1 MNRFFL
7 ILAGIMVGCLFL
19 VPKANA
25 ATWYNTA
32 WGYRNLLTIN
42 ASQVSTSSVTSS
54 TYTNFTILVDLA
66 SSSQLHA
73 AAQSTGTDILFTN
86 SDGVSILNYEIEN
99 YVSSTGELEA
109 WVKMPTVAT
118 SSNTQFYMYYGNPS
132 ATSSLQSATNTWD
145 SNYLGVWHMASI
157 NGSTAINTKDSTAAA
172 NNGTITGGATS
183 TVGQIDGAGHFNG
196 TSQYIS
202 NTYLQQSSTAVTY
215 EAWVNVPSS
224 TTNVAVVIQNR
235 GAAGSGHSL
244 TLALDGDLACGSTSC
259 GGTLGTIPSPTGK
272 VMFGDDSANIWIGE
286 EASTTK
292 TSDGNWHYIVGTW
305 SATSGVAISPSEFH
319 VYVDGANTVNATSG
333 NTGTDTSPLTGLAS
347 TTIGYHPAWAAYF
360 TGGIDELRISKIVRP
375 FAWIATE
382 YNYAHSPSTFITVGT
397 QETPPAFTQSA
408 FRWFTNI
415 ASSSVGSPLDPQNT
429 TTTAQL
435 VTSSTFRLRMLIR
448 VTGSQVNSS
457 SQAFNLQYVDAGT
470 GSCVSPSGGTPA
482 SYTNVS
488 TSTGLFQY
496 LNNAGVTDGVALV
509 PTSTDPVDGTS
520 TVVNET
526 YDESNPFSNSQG
538 AIAVGADGKWDFAL
552 QDDAAKV
559 GETYCFRAV
568 TASGTAFSSYAV
580 YPTVVIGNVAPT
592 VSGVTLN
599 GNSDISL
606 IIATTTLI
614 QATATVND
622 GNGYTDIATT
632 SAVIFRTSSGTS
644 CTANNDDCY
653 VVPSCSLSSCFG
665 TSCTATCG
673 AKIWYFAQPTDT
685 GSPWASDT
693 WSAAVTVSDFENAT
707 GTATSTGVDLLSLL
721 GLQVA
726 SSINYGS
733 LSPGSTTGS
742 LNVPIYISNVGNV
755 SLNTTVYGTNMTNG
769 ANSIPVGDQYY
780 ATSVLSFAS
789 GTALLANPGTTVM
802 LAIPKTT
809 STVPAGSTLEW
820 GIAAPYPQ
828 PSGNFNGVN
837 TFVGVENSLPWP

>member
-7 ILAGIMVGCLFL
+7 VLAIIMAVVGAAFF
-19 VPKANA
+19 VPHARA

-54 TYTNFTILVDLA
+54 TYTNFTVLVSFS
-66 SSSQLHA
+66 SSSQLKA
-73 AAQSTGTDILFTN
+73 GAQASGTDILFT
-86 SDGVSILNYEIEN
+86 DGTGANLLNFEMEH

-109 WVKMPTVAT
+109 WVKMPTIAT
-118 SSNTQFYMYYGNPS
+118 STNTPLYMYYGNPS
-132 ATSSLQSATNTWD
+132 ATTSLQSATNTWD
-145 SNYLGVWHMASI
+145 SNYLGVWHMASV
-157 NGSTAINTKDSTAAA
+157 NGSTTINTKDSTVNG
-172 NNGTITGGATS
+172 NNGVITGGATS
-183 TVGQIDGAGHFNG
+183 TAGQIDGAGNFNG

-224 TTNVAVVIQNR
+224 TTNVAVVVQNR
-235 GAAGSGHSL
+235 GSGAGHSL

-259 GGTLGTIPSPTGK
+259 GGTLGSVPSPTGK

-292 TSDGNWHYIVGTW
+292 TSDGTWHYIVGTW
-305 SATSGVAISPSEFH
+305 AATSGVAIAPSQFH
-319 VYVDGANTVNATSG
+319 VYLDGANIVNATSG

-347 TTIGYHPAWAAYF
+347 TTIGYHPAWNAYY

-382 YNYAHSPSTFITVGT
+382 YNNEKSPLTFITVAA

-408 FRWFTNI
+408 YRWFTNI
-415 ASSSVGSPLDPQNT
+415 ASSSVGAPLAAQNT

-435 VTSSTFRLRMLIR
+435 VSSSTFRLRMLIR

-457 SQAFNLQYVDAGT
+457 SQSFNLQYVDAGT
-470 GSCVSPSGGTPA
+470 GNCGSPSGGNPA
-482 SYTNVS
+482 SYTNIS

-496 LNNAGVTDGVALV
+496 LNDGITDGGALV

-526 YDESNPFSNSQG
+526 YDQSNPFTDSQG
-538 AIAVGADGKWDFAL
+538 AIAAGADGKWDFAL
-552 QDDAAKV
+552 TDSGAKV

-568 TASGTAFSSYAV
+568 TASGTAFSSYGV

-599 GNSDISL
+599 GNSNISL
-606 IIATTTLI
+606 IIGTTTLV
-614 QATATVND
+614 QATATVSD

-644 CTANNDDCY
+644 CTANNNDCY
-653 VVPSCSLSSCFG
+653 IVPSCSLSLCFG
-665 TSCTATCG
+665 TSCTATCN
-673 AKIWYFAQPTDT
+673 ANIWYFAQPTDA

-693 WSAAVTVSDFENAT
+693 WSAAMNVSDFENAT
-707 GTATSTGVDLLSLL
+707 GTATSTSVELLSLL
-721 GLQVA
+721 GIQVA

-733 LSPGSTTGS
+733 LSPGSTTAS
-742 LNVPIYISNVGNV
+742 LNTPVTITSVGNV
-755 SLNTTVYGTNMTNG
+755 SMNATIYGTNMTNG
-769 ANSIPVGDQYY
+769 ANSIPVGDQSY
-780 ATSVLSFAS
+780 ATSVLSFSS
-789 GTALLANPGTTVM
+789 GTTLLANPGTTVM

-809 STVPAGSTLEW
+809 STIPASETLDWGLSVPD
-820 GIAAPYPQ
+820 PQ
-828 PSGNFNGVN
+828 PSGNFTGVN
-837 TFVGVENSLPWP
+837 TFIGVENPLPWP